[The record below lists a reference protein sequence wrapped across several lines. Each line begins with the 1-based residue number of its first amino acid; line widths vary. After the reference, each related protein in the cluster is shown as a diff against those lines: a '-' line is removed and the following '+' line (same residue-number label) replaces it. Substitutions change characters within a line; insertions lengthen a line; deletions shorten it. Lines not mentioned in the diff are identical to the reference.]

1 MKSGRCA
8 ANSAGHPSDIHAIEA
23 GYHRL
28 GTTNEIGPVIY
39 DVEIVRR
46 DWAQTHK
53 DTVVRYI
60 RAVADAMRFIND
72 RGNRDEVEK
81 ITAELTRE
89 PQGVV
94 KEMLAAY
101 YDPGLRVLPRQG
113 EVDMASFNYL
123 LQVLQEAGVY
133 DRPLPPAEKFVD
145 LSYAKAAGIQ

>member
-1 MKSGRCA
+1 M
-8 ANSAGHPSDIHAIEA
+8 
-23 GYHRL
+23 
-28 GTTNEIGPVIY
+28 
-39 DVEIVRR
+39 
-46 DWAQTHK
+46 HK

-81 ITAELTRE
+81 IAAELTRE

-101 YDPGLRVLPRQG
+101 CDPGLRVLPRQG
-113 EVDMASFNYL
+113 EVDMASFNRL
-123 LQVLQEAGVY
+123 LHVLQEAGVY